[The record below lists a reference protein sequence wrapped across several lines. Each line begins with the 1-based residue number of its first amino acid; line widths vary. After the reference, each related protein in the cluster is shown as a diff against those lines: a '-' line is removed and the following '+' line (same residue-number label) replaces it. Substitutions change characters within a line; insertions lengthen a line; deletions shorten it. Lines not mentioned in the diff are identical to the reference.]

1 MKFIFSIILVALV
14 FGFFVSIM
22 FALGNST
29 LKDKVFYLVMSVV
42 MLICVFGTMYFQSY
56 IGI

>member
-1 MKFIFSIILVALV
+1 MKFIFSIILIALV